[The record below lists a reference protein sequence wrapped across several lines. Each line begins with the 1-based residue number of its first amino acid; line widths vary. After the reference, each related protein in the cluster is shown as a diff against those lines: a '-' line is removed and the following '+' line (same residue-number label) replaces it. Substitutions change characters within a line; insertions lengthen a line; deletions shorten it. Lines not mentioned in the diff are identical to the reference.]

1 MKSVFLA
8 GSRRF
13 HPEISA
19 LRQQLQ
25 RNRISAITAK
35 KVLNFQKDTLRSEK
49 AALLHAFRE
58 IDKRDV
64 LYVHAR
70 DGYIGRTVAME
81 IAYAH
86 ARKKPVLAS
95 EEIAELSARGLVSRI
110 LSPAELV
117 AYCKKGKR

>member
-1 MKSVFLA
+1 MPMKSVFLA

-13 HPEISA
+13 HPEITA
-19 LRQQLQ
+19 LRQRLQ
-25 RNRISAITAK
+25 RSRVPATMAK
-35 KVLNFQKDTLRSEK
+35 KVLNFQKDTLHSEK

-58 IDKRDV
+58 IDKRDI

-86 ARKKPVLAS
+86 ARKKEIIAS
-95 EEIAELSARGLVSRI
+95 EEIG
-110 LSPAELV
+110 
-117 AYCKKGKR
+117 